1 MTFSWPK
8 TLMLWL
14 AIAAYSV
21 QAVVGG
27 TGWAICLGG
36 NEHQTVDEIVVSSTC
51 DHHADCGSSGVPTP
65 RIVQPHPD
73 DEHCPCT
80 DISIDDNEP
89 GRVEDSVKLTI
100 SKVQLPDALIFH
112 ALMALSAPQSP
123 AMIVCAQPPWKV
135 GTAPQVVRTIVL
147 LI

>member
-1 MTFSWPK
+1 MSFSWPK

-36 NEHQTVDEIVVSSTC
+36 IDHQAVDEAVVISTC
-51 DHHADCGSSGVPTP
+51 DHDGDCGSSGMP
-65 RIVQPHPD
+65 RPRVVQQHAD

-80 DISIDDNEP
+80 DISIDDSEP
-89 GRVEDSVKLTI
+89 VRVENPVKFTVA
-100 SKVQLPDALIFH
+100 KAQLQDALIAH
-112 ALMALSAPQSP
+112 GLMALSAPRLA
-123 AMIVCAQPPWKV
+123 AMKVCVQPPWNV